1 MGLSIEQW
9 QSLKRQKDLPMDPAM
24 DEMQSSPQI
33 LPDCFLVWSNKEE
46 VEMGVVDGV
55 VLVHARRTILIHNWL
70 SPRVS

>member
-1 MGLSIEQW
+1 
-9 QSLKRQKDLPMDPAM
+9 MDPAM

>member
-1 MGLSIEQW
+1 
-9 QSLKRQKDLPMDPAM
+9 MDPAM

-33 LPDCFLVWSNKEE
+33 LPNCCLVWSNKEE